1 MAPASF
7 EGLPPS
13 VAGKRVAVIGGGPG
27 GYVAAIRAA
36 QLGGVV
42 TLIEKGPLGGVC
54 LNAGCIPAK
63 VLLHTAKIY
72 ETVRDGQAIGLR
84 AENLS
89 VDWPGLM
96 ERKKAVTDTLVG
108 GVETLMATNGVTL
121 LRGEGKLQ
129 SSGEVS
135 VAMADGGK
143 KSLFAD
149 SIIIAAGSE
158 PVIPPV
164 PGIDAG
170 GVITSTEALSLEE
183 LPVSAAIVG
192 GGVIGMEFAGL
203 LSSLGVKVTVIEM
216 LPEILPMFD
225 SEVVAVLKGVLE
237 GKGAAFHTSSRV
249 QAVEKKGGM
258 LALSVE
264 TPEGLLQL
272 EAEKVL
278 LSTGRR
284 AVTRGLGLEER
295 GIKVEQGRIKVNN
308 RMETSVSGVYAVGDC
323 ASPVMLAHVASRE
336 GEIAAENALGL
347 PSVMDY
353 KTVPSAVYTSTE
365 IASVGL
371 TEKEAL
377 EKGYRVKV
385 GRFPLMAN
393 GKSIILGESE
403 GLVKFVVDEKY
414 DEILGMHM
422 AGPNATEL
430 IAEGALA
437 LRLEATVDE
446 ILTTVHGHPT
456 VGEAVLE
463 AAMAVYGRALS
474 LPKKQ

>member
-1 MAPASF
+1 MTPASLG
-7 EGLPPS
+7 GLPPS
-13 VAGKRVAVIGGGPG
+13 VAGKRIAVIGGGPG

-36 QLGGVV
+36 QLGASV
-42 TLIEKGPLGGVC
+42 TLIEKNALGGVC

-72 ETVRDGQAIGLR
+72 EATRDGASIGLM
-84 AENLS
+84 AEKVS
-89 VDWPGLM
+89 VDWPALM
-96 ERKKAVTDTLVG
+96 ARKKEVTDTLVG
-108 GVETLMATNGVTL
+108 GVETLLATNGVTV
-121 LRGEGKLQ
+121 LRGEGRLL
-129 SSGEVS
+129 SPREIAVT
-135 VAMADGGK
+135 MTDGGK
-143 KSLFAD
+143 KTIPAD
-149 SIIIAAGSE
+149 SVIIASGSE
-158 PVIPPV
+158 SVIPPV
-164 PGIDAG
+164 PGVDAA
-170 GVITSTEALSLEE
+170 GVITSTEALSLEG
-183 LPVSAAIVG
+183 LPDSAAIIG

-203 LSSLGVKVTVIEM
+203 FSSLGAKVTVIEM

-225 SEVVAVLKGVLE
+225 GEIVSILKGVLE
-237 GKGAAFHTSSRV
+237 RKGVVFHTSSRV
-249 QAVEKKGGM
+249 LGVEKKAGA

-264 TPEGLLQL
+264 TPEGPVQL

-284 AVTRGLGLEER
+284 PVTRGLGLEEA
-295 GIKVEQGRIKVNN
+295 GVKVGHGRIIVNEK
-308 RMETSVSGVYAVGDC
+308 METSAKGVYAVGDC
-323 ASPVMLAHVASRE
+323 ASPIMLAHVASRE
-336 GEIAAENALGL
+336 GEVAAENALGL

-353 KTVPSAVYTSTE
+353 KTVPSAVYTSPE
-365 IASVGL
+365 IASAGL

-377 EKGYRVKV
+377 EKGHKVKV

-393 GKSIILGESE
+393 GKSIILGEFD

-463 AAMAVYGRALS
+463 AAMAVHGRAIS